1 MKVLNLG
8 ERSVLV
14 QYVQLALNRAGYDI
28 RKDGILGENTCRALQ
43 QFLRKKSGEEI
54 RQRNEAKE
62 EERKS
67 NREEVLRV
75 VEETWGHPPMI
86 SLKTLNKQS
95 QSDPSSEDNDS
106 KKDEQQ

>member
-1 MKVLNLG
+1 MQEKAK
-8 ERSVLV
+8 ERW
-14 QYVQLALNRAGYDI
+14 
-28 RKDGILGENTCRALQ
+28 
-43 QFLRKKSGEEI
+43 EEI

-86 SLKTLNKQS
+86 SLKTLNKHNQ
-95 QSDPSSEDNDS
+95 PELAEDDS